1 MWTYAALA
9 SLLPSS
15 PNILPQCMAMMEMAQ
30 MSPEAH
36 LPIPYGLVTAES
48 ALQCQIRPRHLTPP
62 RNQSD
67 GVGCGSGGSQTT
79 YRPAPALFIAR
90 FLVLVSFSA
99 AKMDLL
105 FALFLIGDFFSLSFF
120 VFHFIIIRL
129 SPNHHYH
136 S

>member
-1 MWTYAALA
+1 
-9 SLLPSS
+9 
-15 PNILPQCMAMMEMAQ
+15 

-48 ALQCQIRPRHLTPP
+48 VLRCQIRPRHLTPP

-79 YRPAPALFIAR
+79 YRPAPALFIAC

-105 FALFLIGDFFSLSFF
+105 FARFLIGDFFYPFFFCISFYYF
-120 VFHFIIIRL
+120 L
-129 SPNHHYH
+129 PLA
-136 S
+136 